1 MATLYP
7 QVILQLFDNYG
18 VVLAGGKIYS
28 YEGGTTTP
36 LVTYQDLNGATPN
49 ANPVVLDA
57 AGRATVRITEGVS
70 YKFVV
75 KDSADVTIATYDH
88 IIEGESAAAS
98 DNVYLIHLTFAGNPG
113 AQAFMGGAAITHA
126 NTLPIDFDGASAE
139 VQTAPGATYT
149 ISVKKNDVE
158 VGTIAFD
165 TSGTPTFATTGGA
178 TVSLVYGDKITF
190 IAPDSG
196 TATDIMA
203 TLVGDLA

>member
-18 VVLAGGKIYS
+18 AVLAGGKIYS
-28 YEGGTTTP
+28 YEGGTSTP

-70 YKFVV
+70 YKFIV

-88 IIEGESAAAS
+88 IIEGEAAAAS

-113 AQAFMGGAAITHA
+113 AQAFMGGGAITHS
-126 NTLPIDFDGASAE
+126 NTLPIDFDGASGE
-139 VQTAPGATYT
+139 VQTNPGATYT
-149 ISVKKNDVE
+149 ISVKLNDVE
-158 VGTIAFD
+158 VGTIAISTTGVF
-165 TSGTPTFATTGGA
+165 TFATTGGA
-178 TVSLVYGDKITF
+178 TVPLVYGDKITF

-196 TATDIMA
+196 TAADIMV
-203 TLVGDLA
+203 TLVGALA

>member
-70 YKFVV
+70 YKFIV

-88 IIEGESAAAS
+88 IIEGEAAGAS
-98 DNVYLIHLTFAGNPG
+98 DNVYLVHLTFAGSPG
-113 AQAFMGGAAITHA
+113 AQAFMGGAAITHSA
-126 NTLPIDFDGASAE
+126 TFPVDFDGAAGE
-139 VQTAPGATYT
+139 VGTAPGATYT

-158 VGTIAFD
+158 VGTVAFD
-165 TSGTPTFATTGGA
+165 TAGVATFDTTGGA
-178 TVSLVYGDKITF
+178 TVSVVYGDKITF
-190 IAPDSG
+190 VAPDSG
-196 TATDIMA
+196 SAADILV